1 MIKTILYFYCGKDIN
16 YWKVICETI
25 LMLFCCK
32 LFYRFRRSS
41 QQSKIMVFVVIHLS
55 NAAIILSNNKSVLIK
70 LMVEQKLT
78 YIGKP
83 LLYPFSE
90 YAVNMQVDCVSV
102 VAIEVNSS
110 LIAFPVMRL
119 FIEPIKTTQVHK
131 YLFGCL
137 TLVNVKSLVCE

>member
-90 YAVNMQVDCVSV
+90 YAVNM
-102 VAIEVNSS
+102 
-110 LIAFPVMRL
+110 
-119 FIEPIKTTQVHK
+119 
-131 YLFGCL
+131 
-137 TLVNVKSLVCE
+137 